1 MRINKETQEQI
12 AVMDWCRWQ
21 ENHYP
26 ELQMIFHIVNEG
38 KRSTRVGLELQKM
51 GMKKGI
57 PDICLPVSNG
67 KYHGLWIEL
76 KADKTKKATP
86 EQVDWICRLR
96 NQGYDAVVAY
106 GADEAIGVIKEY
118 LNIKERW

>member
-1 MRINKETQEQI
+1 MKINKETQEQI

-26 ELQMIFHIVNEG
+26 ELKMIFHIVNEG

-57 PDICLPVSNG
+57 PDICLPIPNG

-76 KADKTKKATP
+76 KADKTKKATQS
-86 EQVDWICRLR
+86 QVDWICRLR
-96 NQGYDAVVAY
+96 HQGYDAVVAY
-106 GADEAIGVIKEY
+106 GAEEAIGIIKEY

>member
-1 MRINKETQEQI
+1 MRINKEAQEQI

-26 ELQMIFHIVNEG
+26 ELKMIFHIVNEG

-57 PDICLPVSNG
+57 PDICLPIPN
-67 KYHGLWIEL
+67 KRYHGLWIEL
-76 KADKTKKATP
+76 KADKTKNATK
-86 EQVDWICRLR
+86 EQKEWIEKLNDRK
-96 NQGYDAVVAY
+96 YKAVVAY
-106 GADEAIGVIKEY
+106 GAEEAIDIIKKY
-118 LNIKERW
+118 LNIKTIY

>member
-1 MRINKETQEQI
+1 MKINRETLEQI

-21 ENHYP
+21 QNKYP
-26 ELQMIFHIVNEG
+26 ELELIFHIVNEG
-38 KRSTRVGLELQKM
+38 KRSKMMGLELQKM

-76 KADKTKKATP
+76 KVDKTKRLSKEQKEWLEKLNKNGYKA
-86 EQVDWICRLR
+86 VRCD
-96 NQGYDAVVAY
+96 
-106 GADEAIGVIKEY
+106 GAEEAIEVIKKY
-118 LNIKERW
+118 LNIKG